1 MAREPGFY
9 WVKPREGN
17 EWEASKY
24 VGEVWRTSYGYL
36 EDNEIFMINE
46 DRIPEPPEP
55 PAPKIERESGYYW
68 VRRPNEGGWD
78 VGCGWEVMQFCGKG
92 EWSPSGWKDE
102 DLQIDE
108 HRIKREDTMQD
119 QARRFLAETDRMKEE
134 EDQDYAPDGWEW
146 VGNELKKVKEE
157 IEDSEDQE
165 DQDQSGSGKKVK
177 LFVYGTLKS
186 NGPLNYVLKDQKL
199 LGSAYTLADFR
210 LFDLGGCPAMVR
222 DIGERGYP
230 VYGEVWE
237 IDESLLR
244 RLDIMEGV
252 PTGLYVRETI
262 PVQMMGEVE
271 AITYLFN
278 RSVEGRP
285 ELTNGVWVNI
295 RIEK

>member
-108 HRIKREDTMQD
+108 RRIIREPEDHYYAGD
-119 QARRFLAETDRMKEE
+119 GFE
-134 EDQDYAPDGWEW
+134 EDQDQ
-146 VGNELKKVKEE
+146 EE

-165 DQDQSGSGKKVK
+165 DQDQLGSGKKVK

-186 NGPLNYVLKDQKL
+186 NGHLNYVLKDQKL